1 MFPTIR
7 LQSSSPTNADF
18 EITFKDVNAQF
29 AVQQSEFVYEEDA
42 AIQAFLIL
50 LSTPKG
56 SRWWRPEYGT
66 RRLLELLFEPF
77 DDQTAEQLASVIQMT
92 SDSNANGY
100 SGVVINKVDIQMDY
114 GSSTYVVNLNIDI
127 PALRVKGK
135 AVSFGLRN
143 LGN

>member
-29 AVQQSEFVYEEDA
+29 ATQQSEFVYEEDA

-114 GSSTYVVNLNIDI
+114 DSSTYVVNLNIDI

>member
-7 LQSSSPTNADF
+7 LQSSSPTSVDF

-29 AVQQSEFVYEEDA
+29 ATQQSEFVYEEDA

-114 GSSTYVVNLNIDI
+114 ASSTYVVNLDIDI

>member
-7 LQSSSPTNADF
+7 LQSSSPTSADF

-29 AVQQSEFVYEEDA
+29 ATQQSEFVYEEDA

-114 GSSTYVVNLNIDI
+114 GSSTYVVNLDIDI

>member
-7 LQSSSPTNADF
+7 LQSSSPTRADF

-114 GSSTYVVNLNIDI
+114 GTSTYVVNLNIDI